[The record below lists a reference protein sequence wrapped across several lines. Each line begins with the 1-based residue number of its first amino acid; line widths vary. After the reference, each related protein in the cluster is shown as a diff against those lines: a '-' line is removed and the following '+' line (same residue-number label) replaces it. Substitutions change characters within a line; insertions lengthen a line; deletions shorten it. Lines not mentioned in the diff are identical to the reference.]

1 MGKSVQKITDKVSL
15 IASAD
20 TWIEGLAIQ
29 QLIKTSELNGMQRVA
44 GMPDLHPGRGYPI
57 GAAFF
62 TTNKIYPALVGND
75 IGCGMALWQ
84 TTAKVAKV
92 NLDKLAKKFT
102 HIELPLDESWFSII
116 ESSKAAKNIT
126 TKGYDSALGTIGG
139 GNHFA
144 EFQAIDE
151 IYNQSALDE
160 LGLSKKHLQLLVHSG
175 SRGLGQSILVE
186 HIAGHNHDGLCEGD
200 ADFKDYM
207 SKHDEAVRFAELNR
221 ELIAKRFLE
230 AIRANGGCTLDI
242 NHNLVSAKNINGCD
256 GWLHRKGATPSD
268 KGYVV
273 IPGSR
278 GDYSYLVKPVFT
290 ELSGND
296 LTVQESINTSLFSLA
311 HGAGRKWQRGECHGR
326 LGHKYKREDLY
337 RTALGSRV
345 VCGNKELLYDEAP
358 QAYKKCETV
367 ISDMVDAG
375 LIEVV
380 AKLRPIL
387 TFKTNGDC
395 SS

>member
-126 TKGYDSALGTIGG
+126 IKGYDSALGTIGG

-151 IYNQSALDE
+151 IYNQSA
-160 LGLSKKHLQLLVHSG
+160 
-175 SRGLGQSILVE
+175 
-186 HIAGHNHDGLCEGD
+186 
-200 ADFKDYM
+200 
-207 SKHDEAVRFAELNR
+207 
-221 ELIAKRFLE
+221 
-230 AIRANGGCTLDI
+230 
-242 NHNLVSAKNINGCD
+242 
-256 GWLHRKGATPSD
+256 
-268 KGYVV
+268 
-273 IPGSR
+273 
-278 GDYSYLVKPVFT
+278 
-290 ELSGND
+290 
-296 LTVQESINTSLFSLA
+296 
-311 HGAGRKWQRGECHGR
+311 
-326 LGHKYKREDLY
+326 
-337 RTALGSRV
+337 
-345 VCGNKELLYDEAP
+345 
-358 QAYKKCETV
+358 
-367 ISDMVDAG
+367 
-375 LIEVV
+375 
-380 AKLRPIL
+380 
-387 TFKTNGDC
+387 
-395 SS
+395 